1 MRAREFI
8 TEQKTTG
15 LTVSSY
21 SLPNTFVMSDLENQ
35 DFYEI
40 YRFGLAIADV
50 RGTSGDDGV
59 QNKHRREFDAESEW
73 GEKLVVTSFDPD
85 VEDVIDKA
93 LVKVKKHGKKAFSG
107 KSQELPHTGTKS
119 PVKPFKGYKK

>member
-15 LTVSSY
+15 LTVSAY
-21 SLPNTFVMSDLENQ
+21 SLPNTYVINDLENQ

-59 QNKHRREFDAESEW
+59 LGKHRTDFEPESEW
-73 GEKLVVTSFDPD
+73 GEKLVVTSFDPG

-93 LVKVKKHGKKAFSG
+93 LVKVNKHGKKAFST
-107 KSQELPHTGTKS
+107 KSKELPYTGTKS